1 VQPGTMADATDAQLE
16 PDADVRCM
24 RRALEL
30 AQTAAELGEVP
41 VGAVLVLDGRAIGE
55 GFNRPISNRDPTAH
69 AEIVALRAAALAL
82 DNYRLT
88 GATLYVTVEPCTMCA
103 GALVHAR
110 IGRLVFG
117 APEPRAGAVVTT
129 SQVLDNPGH
138 NHRVDTTGGV
148 LAAESGAL
156 LRTFFAARRADQ
168 ARSPEEK
175 SADQARSLKVK
186 SADQARSLKVK
197 SADQARSLEKKSAD
211 QAPLAE
217 QRGAVE
223 ARDTNLGEATES

>member
-16 PDADVRCM
+16 PDADVRWM

-41 VGAVLVLDGRAIGE
+41 VGAVVVLDGRAIGE

-168 ARSPEEK
+168 AR
-175 SADQARSLKVK
+175 ALKVK
-186 SADQARSLKVK
+186 SADQARSLKEK
-197 SADQARSLEKKSAD
+197 SADQT
-211 QAPLAE
+211 PLAE
-217 QRGAVE
+217 KRGAAE